1 MNDQHPPPSRSHA
14 PQSISK
20 EENGDDRIFETW
32 MNDWVAVARRG
43 VSTSKALRNTIMK
56 EGKVAIAKTNKLDSR
71 ACDTDTLNHQRA
83 SSHKSLRIRSNSHER
98 WKECSTIRTRGSLCQ
113 LERPRPL
120 VTATR
125 HLLGCYFHIH
135 LPL

>member
-1 MNDQHPPPSRSHA
+1 
-14 PQSISK
+14 
-20 EENGDDRIFETW
+20 

-98 WKECSTIRTRGSLCQ
+98 WKECSTIRPRGSLCQ
-113 LERPRPL
+113 LERPTASCHGNPSFARLLFPHPPPFIVQLHHL
-120 VTATR
+120 VHR
-125 HLLGCYFHIH
+125 EN
-135 LPL
+135 